1 MFIYSV
7 YYYDDTYERMEN
19 DKGLV
24 SAVSFEDATDKIVNK
39 LYDNVASVAI
49 HSLETSY
56 DGYATLDDIEDFLN
70 SVEIDIKEKD
80 TSNIFN

>member
-7 YYYDDTYERMEN
+7 YYYDDTYKKMEN

-24 SAVSFEDATDKIVNK
+24 SAVSFEDATDKVVNK

-49 HSLETSY
+49 HSLETSD
-56 DGYATLDDIEDFLN
+56 DGYATFEDIKDFLN
-70 SVEIDIKEKD
+70 SIEIDINEKD
-80 TSNIFN
+80 T

>member
-7 YYYDDTYERMEN
+7 YYYDEFDKKMAT

-24 SAVSFEDATDKIVNK
+24 SAATFEEATEKVVND
-39 LYDNVASVAI
+39 LYDGVVGVAI
-49 HSLETSY
+49 YAFETSEA
-56 DGYATLDDIEDFLN
+56 GYATFDDIDEFLD

-80 TSNIFN
+80 T

>member
-7 YYYDDTYERMEN
+7 YYYDETYKKMEN

-24 SAVSFEDATDKIVNK
+24 CAVSFGDATDKVVNK
-39 LYDNVASVAI
+39 LYNNVASVAI

-56 DGYATLDDIEDFLN
+56 DGYATFEDIKDFLK
-70 SVEIDIKEKD
+70 SIEIDIKEKD
-80 TSNIFN
+80 T